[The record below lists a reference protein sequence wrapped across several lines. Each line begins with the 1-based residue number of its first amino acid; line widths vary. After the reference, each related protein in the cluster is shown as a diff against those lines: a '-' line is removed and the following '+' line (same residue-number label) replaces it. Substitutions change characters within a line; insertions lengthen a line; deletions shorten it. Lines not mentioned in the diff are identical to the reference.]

1 MPIHFITGT
10 DWEQSSG
17 PIISRMVHLADCWP
31 QGEGNMGEIAGG
43 NKDVLANGDHPA
55 FAVGAKA
62 NRPNNLVGV
71 VMSYE
76 DDATLVVL
84 NMADKFISRQYVAN
98 VIHYNI
104 GNKAADQWDASLA
117 LGDPVYVDDSDVLSA
132 GVTLSRSPLNC
143 DGTSNPLFGYIWYCQ
158 DDYADEGV
166 GGPNHDA
173 GLPIVAALYG
183 PTVEPLLCVMQV
195 NDSGQSSL

>member
-1 MPIHFITGT
+1 MPNHFITGT

-17 PIISRMVHLADCWP
+17 PIISRMVHVADVWP
-31 QGEGNMGEIAGG
+31 QGTGAMGEIAGG
-43 NKDVLANGDHPA
+43 DKDVLANGDHPA

-71 VMSYE
+71 VMTYE

-84 NMADKFISRQYVAN
+84 NMADKFISRQWVAN
-98 VIHYNI
+98 VLSYGTSVPN
-104 GNKAADQWDASLA
+104 AWDAILA
-117 LGDPVYVDDSDVLSA
+117 LGDPVYIDDSEALSP
-132 GVTLSRSPLNC
+132 GCTLSRSPLNQAN
-143 DGTSNPLFGYIWYCQ
+143 SPNPLFGYIWYCQ

-166 GGPNHDA
+166 GGPNHAA
-173 GLPIVAALYG
+173 GLPLGVLS
-183 PTVEPLLCVMQV
+183 TFVETLVCVMQV